1 METEKYMLQVIYKK
15 IDELAQKLSED
26 FMKHLK
32 TFPDYDNVVPFYVI
46 ALDYALKIEE
56 RYFIEKYDDE
66 DFEVLKIILH
76 LYDSVAD
83 LIVKYELEDELTI
96 EIEIDDED

>member
-1 METEKYMLQVIYKK
+1 METERYLLYTIYDKM
-15 IDELAQKLSED
+15 DELAHKLSED

-56 RYFIEKYDDE
+56 RYFIEEHDE
-66 DFEVLKIILH
+66 EDYEVLKIILH
-76 LYDSVAD
+76 LFDTIAD
-83 LIVKYELEDELTI
+83 LIVKYELEGDDELTI
-96 EIEIDDED
+96 EIDED